1 MYIGFSLSNHLS
13 DVCGHDFANA
23 CCKKWVH
30 GFFWKF
36 VPVLAL
42 ATHHLK
48 MCTWNFHIDWKFF
61 SSILLAFFLF
71 LEFVIYLESV
81 RQSFFFFGQQNS
93 SETTQQN
100 FMKLSCSCE
109 ERVDVHIHQN
119 FWINFFLW
127 VTSPLYLQIWPKLN
141 IPGTSKTV
149 CQHNSSDIL
158 YNFIYL
164 SFPGSA
170 LSVTTR
176 RNGCPDKILFW
187 KNVVFLEAIILEVQ
201 SLTLIPGR
209 KKFSSCWKGK
219 CNEIPCKLEYWS

>member
-1 MYIGFSLSNHLS
+1 MILGFPRAKQGLCHTKHGGAGGIILWALLTVFLVSVFGICHLFGVRS
-13 DVCGHDFANA
+13 S
-23 CCKKWVH
+23 
-30 GFFWKF
+30 
-36 VPVLAL
+36 VL
-42 ATHHLK
+42 
-48 MCTWNFHIDWKFF
+48 
-61 SSILLAFFLF
+61 
-71 LEFVIYLESV
+71 
-81 RQSFFFFGQQNS
+81 FFFGQQNS
-93 SETTQQN
+93 SETTQKN

-127 VTSPLYLQIWPKLN
+127 VMSLLYLKNWPKLN

-176 RNGCPDKILFW
+176 RNGCPDKVLFW
-187 KNVVFLEAIILEVQ
+187 KNVVFLEAII
-201 SLTLIPGR
+201 
-209 KKFSSCWKGK
+209 
-219 CNEIPCKLEYWS
+219 